1 MTVVDGQK
9 RTSPPATDA
18 GIAVPNLT
26 AICPYLLS
34 ADGGWRS
41 TTAAREHRCGA
52 VAPPALLA
60 AEKQR
65 RLCLTNDHLR
75 CATYEAARAARPIA
89 HDRAA
94 TLPRPLAR
102 TTPVVLDHGRITI
115 TVPAFRTERLPAQAI
130 LIALLAIAF
139 AAIVLARLTGGGSP
153 AGFGA
158 VASATTGPSAR
169 ASISPSP
176 SAPPPT
182 SRPSRSV
189 EPSLP
194 AATPVPSTAPAT
206 AKPTNKATRT
216 YKVKAGDTLIG
227 IAAKYKTTV
236 AAIRKLNHLSSG
248 SSLHVGQILKIP

>member
-26 AICPYLLS
+26 AICPYLVS

-65 RLCLTNDHLR
+65 RLCLTDDHLR

-89 HDRAA
+89 QDRPA

-115 TVPAFRTERLPAQAI
+115 TVPAFRTERMPAQAI

-139 AAIVLARLTGGGSP
+139 AAIVLARLTGGGGT
-153 AGFGA
+153 AGVGA
-158 VASATTGPSAR
+158 GASATAHSSAR
-169 ASISPSP
+169 ASVPASASPR
-176 SAPPPT
+176 PT

-206 AKPTNKATRT
+206 AKPTTKATRT

>member
-1 MTVVDGQK
+1 MTAVDDPK

-26 AICPYLLS
+26 AICPYLTS
-34 ADGGWRS
+34 ADGNWRS

-65 RLCLTNDHLR
+65 RLCLTDDHLR
-75 CATYEAARAARPIA
+75 CATYEAARAARPVA
-89 HDRAA
+89 QDRAA

-115 TVPAFRTERLPAQAI
+115 TVPAFRTERMPAQAI
-130 LIALLAIAF
+130 LIGLLAIAF
-139 AAIVLARLTGGGSP
+139 AAIVLARLTGGGATGS
-153 AGFGA
+153 GFGA
-158 VASATTGPSAR
+158 VPSASSSAR
-169 ASISPSP
+169 PSLQPSP
-176 SAPPPT
+176 SQRPPT
-182 SRPSRSV
+182 SQPSRSV

-194 AATPVPSTAPAT
+194 PATAVPSTVPAT
-206 AKPTNKATRT
+206 AKPTAKASRT